1 MSRTDL
7 AAFIRAN
14 TRPLPVPSL
23 PSICLYQAD
32 EVTPLWLITEKEMD
46 RSRLAPP
53 FWAFPWSGGQALA
66 IYLRDHPEVVAGK
79 RVLDLA
85 CGSGLVGIAAMQAG
99 AARVLCNDIDV
110 YAEAAVALNAELNGV
125 HIDFLSG
132 DLLVGPATPILE
144 SLNVDVILAGDICY
158 EKTMTEAMLT
168 FLGQA
173 INRRGAEVQNAT
185 VLVGDPHRTYFPS
198 TGFRKLADYS
208 VRTIADI
215 EDVAEKPAAVWELI
229 RWQNTITTSTMSNFP
244 PPTSDR

>member
-1 MSRTDL
+1 MSPPDPAPPDL
-7 AAFIRAN
+7 AFRERAGFIRAH

-23 PSICLYQAD
+23 PSIRLYQAD
-32 EVTPLWLITEKEMD
+32 EVTPLWLMTEQDMD

-53 FWAFPWSGGQALA
+53 FWAFAWSGGQALA
-66 IYLRDHPEVVAGK
+66 TYVLDHPEAVAGK

-99 AARVLCNDIDV
+99 AASVLCNDIDP
-110 YAEAAVALNAELNGV
+110 YAEAAVGLNAELNGV
-125 HIDFLSG
+125 RIDFLSV
-132 DLLVGPATPILE
+132 DLLDGPVPD
-144 SLNVDVILAGDICY
+144 VDVILAGDICY

-168 FLGQA
+168 FFG
-173 INRRGAEVQNAT
+173 GVTVQNVT

-215 EDVAEKPAAVWELI
+215 EDVAEKPAAVWELV
-229 RWQNTITTSTMSNFP
+229 RWQNTITTSTMSNSP
-244 PPTSDR
+244 PPISDR